1 MFGVRLQR
9 HNGTECLCNGSH
21 EHAPWSITNGVF
33 DTSLEA
39 EYTPKLAKALAT
51 AILEAIA
58 NRYKL
63 QKCGSVFK
71 EIKAVALPCPGL
83 SQATVQITQYAGGS
97 GFFHSFGNFQCAA
110 RDFTSGTRLFTGQ
123 VSVSLVLRVII
134 CLEKLFYKI
143 FFL

>member
-71 EIKAVALPCPGL
+71 EIKAVALPCPVL

-97 GFFHSFGNFQCAA
+97 GFFHSFW
-110 RDFTSGTRLFTGQ
+110 
-123 VSVSLVLRVII
+123 
-134 CLEKLFYKI
+134 
-143 FFL
+143 

>member
-9 HNGTECLCNGSH
+9 HNGIECLCNGSH

-97 GFFHSFGNFQCAA
+97 G
-110 RDFTSGTRLFTGQ
+110 TRLFTGQ

-143 FFL
+143 FFFVILI